1 MMKNL
6 NKISQV
12 INENDSFLIAS
23 HYNPDGDAVGS
34 MLAMG
39 YLLKSLGKRIS
50 FFNESSL
57 PDKFSWLEWP
67 EPLSSEYIPGKQ
79 SWIIVLDCG
88 DFERSGSILPQ
99 MAVEPI
105 INIDHHIG
113 NPEFGSINWVN
124 TGSSSVGEMIAE
136 LADHL
141 EVELSGPMAQGIYLS
156 LVSDTGF
163 FSFGNTSAHSL
174 ELAARLVQN
183 GINPGKINP
192 MILNQWTVGRLR
204 LHGMAMDKATFHFGG
219 KVGII
224 SVTREMLNQ
233 TRTTADDCEGLVSA
247 VRNVKGVKVAVS
259 IREDEPGKIKFSLRS
274 SEDVNVQLM
283 ASDLGGGGHKN
294 ASGGI
299 LEGTME
305 QAHEKL
311 MEVISRHL
319 A

>member
-1 MMKNL
+1 MKNL
-6 NKISQV
+6 NKIAQA
-12 INENDSFLIAS
+12 IRENETFLIAS

-39 YLLKSLGKRIS
+39 YLLKKLGKKIS

-67 EPLSSEYIPGKQ
+67 EPLSRQYVPGQQ

-113 NPEFGSINWVN
+113 NPEFGTINWVD
-124 TGSSSVGEMIAE
+124 TRSSSVGEMVAG

-141 EVELSGPMAQGIYLS
+141 EVELSGPMAEGIYLS

-174 ELAARLVQN
+174 ELAARLVRN

-192 MILNQWTVGRLR
+192 AILNQWTVGRLR
-204 LHGMAMDKATFHFGG
+204 LHGMAMDKATFHFKG

-224 SVTREMLNQ
+224 SVSREMLNQ
-233 TRTTADDCEGLVSA
+233 TDTTADDCEGLVSA
-247 VRNVKGVKVAVS
+247 VRNVKGVKVAIS
-259 IREDEPGKIKFSLRS
+259 TREDEPGKIKFSLRS
-274 SEDVNVQLM
+274 SEDINVQLM

-299 LEGTME
+299 IEGTME
-305 QAHEKL
+305 QAHERL